1 MGLDGVELVMALEE
15 AFGVSISDGNAE
27 QAVTPRMVGDIIFSK
42 LQATNEATCQSQR
55 AFYLL
60 RKAFI
65 RRFNLNRT
73 AVAPDMTF
81 RRLIP
86 VNAEPQFWQELKND
100 IHARS
105 WPVLVRPRWMVWLLT
120 ASVCAVFLG
129 SFWMFYKIVPVGVE
143 FATILG
149 AVLAIATWILFIRLT
164 NQFMVRIPHCIKTL
178 RDIVPYAITSDQI
191 KWTREQVSAV
201 VKKIVL
207 EQLDISEAQYR
218 EDTHFVKDLGLGQ

>member
-15 AFGVSISDGNAE
+15 AFGVSISDGDAG

-42 LQATNEATCQSQR
+42 LQATDEATCQSQR

-81 RRLIP
+81 RKLIP
-86 VNAEPQFWQELKND
+86 VSAEPQSWQELKNE
-100 IHARS
+100 IHVRS
-105 WPVLVRPRWMVWLLT
+105 WPALVRPRWMVWLLT
-120 ASVCAVFLG
+120 ASAGAVFLG
-129 SFWMFYKIVPVGVE
+129 SFWMFYKIIPAG
-143 FATILG
+143 AALAAILG
-149 AVLAIATWILFIRLT
+149 AVLALATNILSIRLT
-164 NQFMVRIPHCIKTL
+164 NRFKVRIPHRIKTL

-191 KWTREQVSAV
+191 KWTREQVSDV
-201 VKKIVL
+201 VKKIIL
-207 EQLDISEAQYR
+207 EQLGIPETQYR
-218 EDTHFVKDLGLGQ
+218 EDAHFVKDIGLG

>member
-15 AFGVSISDGNAE
+15 AFGVSISDGDAG

-42 LQATNEATCQSQR
+42 LQATDETTCQSQR

-73 AVAPDMTF
+73 TIAPDMTF

-86 VNAEPQFWQELKND
+86 INAEPQFWQELKNE

-105 WPVLVRPRWMVWLLT
+105 WPALVRPRWMVWLLT
-120 ASVCAVFLG
+120 ASVCSVFLG
-129 SFWMFYKIVPVGVE
+129 SFWMFYEIVPVGPE
-143 FATILG
+143 NAAMSG
-149 AVLAIATWILFIRLT
+149 AVLAIVTYILSSRITRRFK
-164 NQFMVRIPHCIKTL
+164 VRIPHRMKEL

-207 EQLDISEAQYR
+207 EHLGISEAQYR
-218 EDTHFVKDLGLGQ
+218 EDAHFVKDLGLGQ